1 MGHKIHEFA
10 AKLQQKWQKC
20 LLVEFSRT
28 KGIKFNENDLSFEDS
43 DPNRYIPSLGIHRAV
58 CS

>member
-43 DPNRYIPSLGIHRAV
+43 DPNR
-58 CS
+58 